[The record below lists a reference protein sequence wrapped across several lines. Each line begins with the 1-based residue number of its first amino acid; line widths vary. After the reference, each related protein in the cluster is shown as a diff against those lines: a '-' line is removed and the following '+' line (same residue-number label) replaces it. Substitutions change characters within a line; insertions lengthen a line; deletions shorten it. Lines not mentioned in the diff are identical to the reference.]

1 MIAALSTRGNRIRT
15 FILLGVCGLSAIGAA
30 ALGIDDNP
38 PGVLLAY
45 LAATAF
51 VLAFAHP
58 WRTPAPF
65 LRLLFASILGFVVF
79 VLLDSLLEP
88 GANNL
93 GRLTPFL
100 DFLHVAGTALFML
113 GTLVFP
119 AGVLVGGVGAVIMA
133 IRNRRQPPPG
143 PLPPA

>member
-1 MIAALSTRGNRIRT
+1 MACPQLALP
-15 FILLGVCGLSAIGAA
+15 
-30 ALGIDDNP
+30 LGIDDNP
-38 PGVLLAY
+38 LRVLLAY

-88 GANNL
+88 GTKNL
-93 GRLTPFL
+93 GRESPFL
-100 DFLHVAGTALFML
+100 DFLHVAGTAVFML
-113 GTLVFP
+113 GALIFP
-119 AGVLVGGVGAVIMA
+119 ACLLVRGVGAVVMP
-133 IRNRRQPPPG
+133 IRNRRQPPPV
-143 PLPPA
+143 PTPQA

>member
-1 MIAALSTRGNRIRT
+1 LALP
-15 FILLGVCGLSAIGAA
+15 
-30 ALGIDDNP
+30 LGIDDNP
-38 PGVLLAY
+38 LRVLLAY

-88 GANNL
+88 GTKNL
-93 GRLTPFL
+93 GRGSPFL
-100 DFLHVAGTALFML
+100 DFLHVAGTAVFML
-113 GTLVFP
+113 GALIFP
-119 AGVLVGGVGAVIMA
+119 ACLLVRGVGAVVMP
-133 IRNRRQPPPG
+133 IRNRRQPPPV
-143 PLPPA
+143 PTPQA